1 MDIELNNDRYFINT
15 FLLDN
20 KISTPIFNKTLVLYA
35 FHEDNYN
42 VKYFIKNGIFK
53 SSNVD
58 FILICNNET
67 LKVDC
72 PKYVKYINRKNVGYD
87 FGGWSEGLLTNNLYK
102 NYYNF
107 IFVNSSVAGPIT
119 TKYYKSEWI
128 NIFLDGLKDNVK
140 LYGSMINICG
150 YTKCEPINDTH
161 VQSYAFCMN
170 IDTLNFLIE
179 KEIFSM
185 TNMISKYEDVVINKE
200 IRMSREILNNNW
212 NIGCIFH
219 HYNNIDFT
227 DKKVYSTRVFESNV
241 NTLTYQNELIHP
253 YELIFI
259 KEKYITNKNWINKF
273 IDVNELNNFIANTN
287 ATTTDSNN
295 NDILVIT
302 FIIICISYF
311 FYISNIH
318 FF

>member
-1 MDIELNNDRYFINT
+1 MDNNIELNKNKHFVNT

-20 KISTPIFNKTLVLYA
+20 KISIPIFNKTLVLYA

-42 VKYFIKNGIFK
+42 VQFFIKNGIFK

-67 LKVDC
+67 LKVEC
-72 PKYVKYINRKNVGYD
+72 PNYVKYINRKNIGYD
-87 FGGWSEGLLTNNLYK
+87 FGGWSEGLLTNDLYK

-107 IFVNSSVAGPIT
+107 IFANSSVVGPIT
-119 TKYYKSEWI
+119 TKYYKDEWI
-128 NIFLDGLKDNVK
+128 NIYLDGLKDNVK
-140 LYGSMINICG
+140 LYGSMINMCG
-150 YTKCEPINDTH
+150 FAKSCEPINDTH
-161 VQSYAFCMN
+161 LQSYAFCMN
-170 IDTLNFLIE
+170 IDTLNFLIG

-227 DKKVYSTRVFESNV
+227 NKNIYSNHNIFNDNF
-241 NTLTYQNELIHP
+241 NTLRYHDELIHP

-259 KEKYITNKNWINKF
+259 KEKYVTNKNWIN
-273 IDVNELNNFIANTN
+273 
-287 ATTTDSNN
+287 
-295 NDILVIT
+295 T
-302 FIIICISYF
+302 FINKYTDTYDHNILYDIIGIVLIIIFISY
-311 FYISNIH
+311 YISINNK
-318 FF
+318 